1 MQKVQQASHIQG
13 GSRVTLW
20 PAGCKK
26 TFYLQSECKCQ
37 TAKCNCQL
45 PASSVSICLSVVRQH
60 AAHRCNFIIIII
72 VVVSAIRFDHHWFKC
87 SARGACNCVALLSG
101 SCHSE
106 ECLKLNTSKTVQNQR
121 KNKEK
126 LYTNWFS
133 LYHFFFLAKWSRITL
148 AVSEE
153 RWERTDWDYLVY
165 RK

>member
-1 MQKVQQASHIQG
+1 MQKVHQASHIQG

-26 TFYLQSECKCQ
+26 NILPTKRMQMPNGEV
-37 TAKCNCQL
+37 QL
-45 PASSVSICLSVVRQH
+45 PIACLVCLHLSVVRQH

-133 LYHFFFLAKWSRITL
+133 LYHFFFLAKCSRITL
-148 AVSEE
+148 AGSE
-153 RWERTDWDYLVY
+153 ERTDWDYLVY